1 MCNIHIISVHLRTD
15 RDLLW
20 SRIQERLRRE
30 PHRAAYR
37 EDSEKW
43 MDDTLSFY
51 DSMQWDYTV
60 SNNNVNI
67 EDLRTELMA
76 SIAASYGDEHEMLVL
91 LNRPISRPSGCVVAN
106 YGLTSPSKL
115 ETLLG
120 ESPMKKRNR
129 TPSKSEGESP
139 VKKSHIEDLS
149 PFVVKSDVD
158 IVPVSFVVKT
168 PAVETDRQR
177 KDTFRQGPAVVTPSG
192 NM

>member
-1 MCNIHIISVHLRTD
+1 
-15 RDLLW
+15 
-20 SRIQERLRRE
+20 
-30 PHRAAYR
+30 
-37 EDSEKW
+37 